1 MSHLQ
6 LNKSSLAKCE
16 KDLASF
22 TRFLPSLELKQQQL
36 MAEMVNTSNLILS
49 LKEQLEALIE
59 SVKIK
64 LPMLANQDV
73 QVEQLVA
80 VDSFETQ
87 DRNVV
92 GVHLPYIERLE
103 IKALPYSLLTK
114 PHWVDSYVVMQT
126 QAITLSLE
134 INIAETRKALLKKAV
149 TTITQRINLFEKVL
163 IPQTKQNIKKIKL
176 FLSDQQMVTVVRS
189 KIAKRKRMQG
199 QQAL

>member
-1 MSHLQ
+1 M
-6 LNKSSLAKCE
+6 
-16 KDLASF
+16 
-22 TRFLPSLELKQQQL
+22 PSLELKQQQL

-92 GVHLPYIERLE
+92 GVHLPYIERFE
-103 IKALPYSLLTK
+103 NQGVAL
-114 PHWVDSYVVMQT
+114 
-126 QAITLSLE
+126 
-134 INIAETRKALLKKAV
+134 
-149 TTITQRINLFEKVL
+149 
-163 IPQTKQNIKKIKL
+163 
-176 FLSDQQMVTVVRS
+176 
-189 KIAKRKRMQG
+189 
-199 QQAL
+199 